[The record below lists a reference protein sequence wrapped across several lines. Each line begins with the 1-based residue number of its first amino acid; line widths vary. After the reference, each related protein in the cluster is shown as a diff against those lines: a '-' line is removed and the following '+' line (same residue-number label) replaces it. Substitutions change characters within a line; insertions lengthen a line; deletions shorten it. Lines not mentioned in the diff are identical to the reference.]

1 MHPFDPLNP
10 DEITRA
16 AGIVR
21 PHFGSQEPNFRVIT
35 LQEPPKKEMI
45 LFLEGEHGG
54 GSIDYTPTRCARVEV
69 VIKLPDE
76 DNALFELLVD
86 LDHDKVIGKQHQRGK
101 HSHADT
107 TFMHQ
112 VEAACLADKK
122 VQEQIRVLDLPEGS
136 SVVVEPWTYATDGEN
151 DMGRRLSM
159 VVALG
164 RGIYRTLMLTIYSAG
179 SISVWRNIMTST
191 TTRIPSIFVLKCL
204 KICKSPRFIAYP

>member
-21 PHFGSQEPNFRVIT
+21 PHFGSQEPSFRVIT
-35 LQEPPKKEMI
+35 LQEPPKKDMI
-45 LFLEGEHGG
+45 LFLGSEHGE
-54 GSIDYTPTRCARVEV
+54 GSIDHTPTRCARVEV
-69 VIKLPDE
+69 VIKLSEE

-86 LDHDKVIGKQHQRGK
+86 LDHDKVLAKQHQRGK

-122 VQEQIRVLDLPEGS
+122 VQEQICVLDLPEGS
-136 SVVVEPWTYATDGEN
+136 SVIVEPWTYATDGEN

-159 VVALG
+159 VVTLG
-164 RGIYRTLMLTIYSAG
+164 RDICRIFKLTVYSAG
-179 SISVWRNIMTST
+179 SIFAWR
-191 TTRIPSIFVLKCL
+191 SIT
-204 KICKSPRFIAYP
+204 I